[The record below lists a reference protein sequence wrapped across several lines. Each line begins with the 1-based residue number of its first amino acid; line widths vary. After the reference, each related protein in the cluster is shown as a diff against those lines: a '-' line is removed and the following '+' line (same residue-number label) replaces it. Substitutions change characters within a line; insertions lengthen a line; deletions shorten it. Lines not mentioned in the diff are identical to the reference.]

1 MLEYLA
7 VRVLA
12 KKGNS
17 PIICLVGPPG
27 TGKTSIARSVARAL
41 NKKYVRISLGGV
53 HDEAEIRGH
62 RKTYVGA
69 MPGRLVDGL
78 RQEMCIRDS
87 LSPVM
92 YLVRVSNR
100 HF

>member
-41 NKKYVRISLGGV
+41 NKKVCA
-53 HDEAEIRGH
+53 HQ
-62 RKTYVGA
+62 
-69 MPGRLVDGL
+69 PGR
-78 RQEMCIRDS
+78 R
-87 LSPVM
+87 P
-92 YLVRVSNR
+92 
-100 HF
+100 